1 MKKGLL
7 FIAALVVVFLVS
19 TPLFGEAKIEVSE
32 VTARQ
37 THDADYMRYVRY
49 EVEAEVRNHT
59 NEVQEVAVT
68 IRGVSD
74 RGGGGSVHLY
84 GRIPAKSA
92 KVLSSNGRM
101 LLEDWKALQ
110 NWEVVDVAAH

>member
-1 MKKGLL
+1 MKRATI
-7 FIAALVVVFLVS
+7 FIATLMFVFLMHM
-19 TPLFGEAKIEVSE
+19 PLFAQDKIEVSG
-32 VTARQ
+32 VTAKQ

-49 EVEAEVRNHT
+49 EVEAEVKNHT

-68 IRGVSD
+68 VRGVSD

-92 KVLSSNGRM
+92 KILSSNGRM

-110 NWEVVDVAAH
+110 NWEVVDVAVH

>member
-1 MKKGLL
+1 MKRAPI
-7 FIAALVVVFLVS
+7 FIASLMLVFLMHMPV
-19 TPLFGEAKIEVSE
+19 FAEGKIEVSE
-32 VTARQ
+32 VTATQ

-49 EVEAEVRNHT
+49 QVEVEVKNHT
-59 NEVQEVAVT
+59 NEAQEVAVT
-68 IRGVSD
+68 VRGVSD
-74 RGGGGSVHLY
+74 RGGGGTAHLY

-92 KVLSSNGRM
+92 KVLSSDGRM

>member
-1 MKKGLL
+1 MKRIPI
-7 FIAALVVVFLVS
+7 FIAALVIVFLLHM
-19 TPLFGEAKIEVSE
+19 PLFAQDKIEVSE
-32 VTARQ
+32 VTAKQ

-49 EVEAEVRNHT
+49 EVEAEVKNHT

-68 IRGVSD
+68 VRGVSD

-92 KVLSSNGRM
+92 KYLSSNGRM

-110 NWEVVDVAAH
+110 NWEVVDVAVH

>member
-1 MKKGLL
+1 MKRALI
-7 FIAALVVVFLVS
+7 FIVCLMVVFLMS
-19 TPLFGEAKIEVSE
+19 TPIFAEGKIEVSG
-32 VTARQ
+32 VTAKQ

-49 EVEAEVRNHT
+49 EVEAEVKNHSD
-59 NEVQEVAVT
+59 EAQEVAVT
-68 IRGVSD
+68 IRGISD

-92 KVLSSNGRM
+92 KILSSNGRM